1 MRPDKETYMQPIL
14 TLTDAPDQSMRQA
27 IVRPLIHF
35 NEVQSGQPE
44 DYRPLAILIK
54 ETDAGDIVG
63 GLWGG
68 TNFTQLHI
76 DLLFVPENLR
86 GSGVGSRIMRDA
98 EAEALR
104 RECRGVWLDTYSFQ
118 ARGFYERL
126 GYSVFGMIED
136 YLPGH
141 TRYFLRKAL

>member
-1 MRPDKETYMQPIL
+1 MQPLL
-14 TLTDAPDQSMRQA
+14 TLTDTPDPSVRQA
-27 IVRPLIHF
+27 IVRPLIRF
-35 NEVQSGQPE
+35 NEAQSGRCE
-44 DYRPLAILIK
+44 EFRPLAILI
-54 ETDAGDIVG
+54 TDVHTGEIVG

-76 DLLFVPENLR
+76 DLLFVPEDLR
-86 GSGVGSRIMRDA
+86 GSGIGSRIMHDA

-141 TRYFLRKAL
+141 TRFFLKKSF

>member
-1 MRPDKETYMQPIL
+1 MQPVL
-14 TLTDAPDQSMRQA
+14 TLTDTPDQFMRQA

-35 NEVQSGQPE
+35 NEMRSGQPN

-76 DLLFVPENLR
+76 DLLFVPEKLR

-98 EAEALR
+98 ETEALR

-141 TRYFLRKAL
+141 TRYFLNKAL

>member
-1 MRPDKETYMQPIL
+1 MGMQPLL
-14 TLTDAPDQSMRQA
+14 TLTDTPDQSIREA
-27 IVRPLIHF
+27 IVRPLIRF
-35 NEVQSGQPE
+35 NEARSGQSE
-44 DYRPLAILIK
+44 DYRPLAILI
-54 ETDAGDIVG
+54 TDAATSDIVG

-68 TNFTQLHI
+68 TNFTQLHV
-76 DLLFVPENLR
+76 DLLFVPEELR
-86 GSGVGSRIMRDA
+86 GSGIGSQIMRDA
-98 EAEALR
+98 EAEARR

-141 TRYFLRKAL
+141 TRFFLKKAL